1 MEIDEDLEAFLVE
14 SNENLSQ
21 IERDLVIFEQNPT
34 DQELINRLYRNLH
47 TLKGNCG
54 FLGLD
59 KLELIAHAGEHL
71 LTPLRDFQGEG
82 ETSSQL
88 SLNRREI
95 TNVLLTI
102 VDAIRAILITLE
114 STGSEGETDYTE
126 LIGVIGKLQDFNQ
139 TQLEAAENT
148 SSDRLAAISQ
158 TVLTED
164 NPQSSITTDNFMRV
178 DVERLNELMNL
189 VGELVLCR
197 NQILQLTNLQNDSS
211 FLETAQR
218 LDVITT
224 DLQEGL
230 RKTRMQPIATVW
242 SKFTRVVRDLCVS
255 LGKQVSLEIEGEDT
269 ELDKTVIET
278 IADPL
283 THLIRNCIDHGIET
297 PDVRQEIGK
306 PEAGKVFLRAFH
318 ESGSV
323 KIQIADD
330 GAGIDIEALKVKA
343 VELNLISADQAS
355 TLREQEALNL
365 IFAPGLSTAKQVTNL
380 SGRGVGMD
388 VVRTNINQIEGTI
401 EVSSK
406 PNKGTV
412 FTIEIPLT
420 LAIARTLIVT
430 TGGDRYAIPQ
440 MNLLE
445 LIRLEGEQAVK
456 GVEMIHGSPVYRLR
470 GQLIPL
476 IYLNQQL
483 ELEEA
488 ENCSNDRSDDTLNI
502 VVLQARDYPF
512 GLVVDA
518 INDIQEIVVKP
529 LGKQIQEVSCFAGA
543 TIMGDGLV
551 ALILDIQGLAHKA
564 HVISEDKEVD
574 LSTESNLA
582 VNENEENSQMLLLQA
597 LDNRRMGISLSR
609 VARLENFSPKTV
621 EKIGKR
627 MVLQYRDRLLDLI
640 DFSTF
645 PDVENAD
652 SIPDSKDEELL
663 QVVVVNIG
671 EGKLVG
677 LIVGNIIDIV
687 DQRITVKSDSDQEG
701 IEYAAVIQDEVTEI
715 IDIQALIATS

>member
-34 DQELINRLYRNLH
+34 DRELINRLYRNLH

-59 KLELIAHAGEHL
+59 KLESIAHAGEHL

-164 NPQSSITTDNFMRV
+164 TPQSSIVTDNFMRV

-197 NQILQLTNLQNDSS
+197 NQILQFTNLQNDSS

-242 SKFTRVVRDLCVS
+242 SKFTRVVRDLSVS

-297 PDVRQEIGK
+297 PDVRQGIGK

-343 VELNLISADQAS
+343 VELNLISADRAS

-388 VVRTNINQIEGTI
+388 VVRTNINQIDGTI

-406 PNKGTV
+406 QNKGTV

-488 ENCSNDRSDDTLNI
+488 ENCSNDPSYDTLNI

-551 ALILDIQGLAHKA
+551 ALILDIQGLAQKA

-621 EKIGKR
+621 ERIGKR

-687 DQRITVKSDSDQEG
+687 DQRITVKSDSDIEG

>member
-14 SNENLSQ
+14 SNESLSQ

-388 VVRTNINQIEGTI
+388 VVRTNINQIDGTI